1 MSLVE
6 QFKEGKI
13 LLIDK
18 PIKWTSFDVI
28 RYIRKEIKRKLYLK
42 DLKIGHAGTL
52 DPLATGLMILCTG
65 KMTKCIHKFME
76 LDKEYIGE
84 MILGFTT
91 PSYDNETEI
100 DAQYPVDNITTE
112 QIYSTAKKF
121 IGVIEQYP
129 PAYSAVKIKG
139 VRACD
144 LVRRGIEVQLK
155 PRTVQIFAFDIL
167 QIDNYRVS
175 FRVRCSKGTYI
186 RSLVNDFGKMLQ
198 SGAYLNQL
206 RRTAIGDYRVENAM
220 LPSDFAKMLDREI
233 DINFENKTI

>member
-1 MSLVE
+1 MSLSE
-6 QFKEGKI
+6 QFIEGKI
-13 LLIDK
+13 LLFDK
-18 PIKWTSFDVI
+18 PLKWTSFDVV
-28 RYIRKEIKRKLYLK
+28 RYVRKEIQRKLNLK

-52 DPLATGLMILCTG
+52 DPMATGLMILCTG
-65 KMTKCIHKFME
+65 KMTKDIHKFME

-91 PSYDNETEI
+91 PSYDNETNI
-100 DAQYPVDNITTE
+100 NAHYPLDNVTNE
-112 QIYSTAKKF
+112 LIYSTARKF

-129 PAYSAVKIKG
+129 PTYSAVKIKG

-144 LVRRGIEVQLK
+144 LVRKGIQFQLK
-155 PRTVQIFAFDIL
+155 QRTVRIFAFDIL

-198 SGAYLNQL
+198 SGAFLNQL
-206 RRTAIGDYRVENAM
+206 RRTAIGDYCVENAM
-220 LPSDFAKMLDREI
+220 SHSDFANMLDREI
-233 DINFENKTI
+233 GINFEN